1 MNFAKKTLLAT
12 AMTMLAAS
20 SASALQFKMPSLSG
34 KSSADTNAAATDQA
48 GGDPAVA
55 QDSLVKAFVSS
66 QLEVVAAQ
74 RELALAYDLKDQ
86 AAILESEQKTLSSG
100 GTLEASALQTS
111 MERSEAAN
119 QAIAAKQAEQG
130 TLSAQGKEHY
140 ANSLPHFARGVVG
153 TRNVITQVTHFTS
166 SMKSSMT
173 GGGLAG
179 LGAGTTKLKAGYVV
193 AKGTPAYSKSVF
205 DMFRKTMSIG
215 QSNGVKAPADATA
228 ALGGLAP

>member
-12 AMTMLAAS
+12 AVTMFAAS
-20 SASALQFKMPSLSG
+20 SATALQFKMPSFGG
-34 KSSADTNAAATDQA
+34 KTNANTSAAATDQA

-66 QLEVVAAQ
+66 QLEVVSAQ

-111 MERSEAAN
+111 MEHSEAAN

-130 TLSAQGKEHY
+130 TLTAEGKEHY
-140 ANSLPHFARGVVG
+140 SNSLPHFARGVIG
-153 TRNVITQVTHFTS
+153 TRNVVAQAAHFTS
-166 SMKSSMT
+166 SVKSSMT
-173 GGGLAG
+173 GGGLGGLAG
-179 LGAGTTKLKAGYVV
+179 GATKLKAGYVV

-205 DMFRKTMSIG
+205 DVFRKTMSIG